1 MSRIKI
7 GKAVQSSPT
16 GLTLAYSTGGQR
28 ATLGSVFDG
37 DALKQK
43 LGLADKPAATVPV
56 GQKAAASSTT
66 KIDLVGDAYRLRE
79 QELAAQKAREV
90 EAAWKEHEALDQ
102 TAREIA
108 QYEKSQPL
116 VKNDVPEVVRSTAS
130 TAAKPDAEA
139 IVAGRTI
146 QPTKTMQE
154 FIDAREGIGTAT
166 KSARESAGAFVKA
179 DVEKQLAQKPAV
191 GVQQFIDAR
200 EGIGQGVKS
209 AEESAKVF
217 AENGFGPVTASKAEQ
232 IVAAQTVQPSMGVQE
247 FINAR
252 EGIGSVPK
260 SASESLEVFSQAGKT
275 AETAV
280 EDVAKNK
287 SLWDKFK
294 DFGKGLGSKLK
305 GFGSK
310 AVNWFKGLPKAGKI
324 GCIVAAVAAVAAGI
338 YGLCK
343 LFGGDKKEDTPIV
356 APTDYSPQAPVTD
369 DTPAAPV
376 EPEQP
381 EQPEE
386 PETPSQ
392 PVPVVPTEPEQ
403 DDDIREIKDDVKE
416 VKDDVKEI
424 KNKIDQ
430 LVIPVPV
437 APTEPEQDDEI
448 KNDIKEIKDDVK
460 EVKDDVK
467 EIKDKLNQ
475 PAVLV
480 EPEQPEEP
488 VAPVEPT
495 EPEQPE
501 QPEEPEEPVA
511 PVEPTEPEQPAT
523 PAEDENIYTVVKGD
537 CVWNIAKDHLIK
549 LHEGEAGYTP
559 TDAEIQKHTNELMD
573 YNPQLHWESDH
584 YHVLIRPGDKI
595 SLVKKENK

>member
-403 DDDIREIKDDVKE
+403 DD
-416 VKDDVKEI
+416 
-424 KNKIDQ
+424 
-430 LVIPVPV
+430 
-437 APTEPEQDDEI
+437 EI